1 VTTSFPGAAAL
12 RVNPTAPEIGDG
24 ARPWDDVPV
33 TEGAEGLA
41 AKIAELVGD
50 RQVITAESCTA
61 GRVAEAL
68 ATAEHAVDFLR
79 GGLVA
84 YQDEIKRNFLGV
96 TAESTISAEA
106 AEEMASGAC
115 RTFGADIAV
124 STTGV
129 AGDEP
134 HDGELPGTV
143 YIAVAVDG
151 DVGAR
156 KYRFEGAPDEVCER
170 ARVQALAD
178 LRDALTGTR

>member
-1 VTTSFPGAAAL
+1 M
-12 RVNPTAPEIGDG
+12 
-24 ARPWDDVPV
+24 
-33 TEGAEGLA
+33 TEGAEELA
-41 AKIAELVGD
+41 ARIAELVGA
-50 RQVITAESCTA
+50 RHVITAESCTA

-84 YQDEIKRNFLGV
+84 YQDEIKRTFLDV

-106 AEEMASGAC
+106 AEQMATGAC
-115 RTFGADIAV
+115 HTFGADIAV
-124 STTGV
+124 ATTGV

-151 DVGAR
+151 AVAAR
-156 KYRFEGAPDEVCER
+156 KYRFDGSPEEVCER

-178 LRDALTGTR
+178 LRDALTGTL